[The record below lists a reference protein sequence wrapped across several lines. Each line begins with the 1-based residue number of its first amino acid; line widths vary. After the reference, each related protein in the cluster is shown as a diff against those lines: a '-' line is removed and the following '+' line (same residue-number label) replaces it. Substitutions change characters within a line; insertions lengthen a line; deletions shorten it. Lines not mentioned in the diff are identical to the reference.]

1 MQKVKI
7 CHVTSVHPYK
17 DGRIFRKE
25 CLSLAKKYDVS
36 LIAPNVES
44 KDEDGIH
51 IYGVELP
58 KERLKRMRSLD
69 IVFRTM
75 IGVDADVFHFH
86 DPELIPLGIK
96 AKKIGK
102 KVIFDSHED
111 VPLQIS
117 EKEWIPK
124 LLRKLASSAYRK
136 YEEGKLQHYDAL
148 VSVTP
153 SIVDRLKRCNPNT
166 YQITNYPLQKE
177 FKDNRT
183 WQNSI
188 CFTGGVSAQWMH
200 HNVIKSIEKVDVNY
214 LVAGIVEGGY
224 LNELKALP
232 AWDKVDYK
240 GVVTPIEVSEIQQ
253 SSFAGIAL
261 NDYVANVGF
270 KLGSLGNTKLFEY
283 MMSGIPVIA
292 TDFVL
297 WKEIID
303 KYQCG
308 ICVNPRKVDEI
319 TEAISYLK
327 EHLEE
332 AKQMGNNGRKAV
344 ENEYNWS
351 SQEEILFKMYD
362 NVLKS

>member
-1 MQKVKI
+1 MQKRKI

-25 CLSLAKKYDVS
+25 CQSLAKIYDVS

-44 KDEDGIH
+44 KEEEGIH

-58 KERLKRMRSLD
+58 KERLKRMRNLD
-69 IVFRTM
+69 IVFRK
-75 IGVDADVFHFH
+75 IIEVNAEVYHFH
-86 DPELIPLGIK
+86 DPELIPIGNK

-117 EKEWIPK
+117 EKDWIPK
-124 LLRKLASSAYRK
+124 PLRKLASFAYRK
-136 YEEGKLQHYDAL
+136 YEEGKLQQYDAL

-153 SIVDRLKRCNPNT
+153 SIVERLKGCNPNT
-166 YQITNYPLQKE
+166 YQITNYPILKE

-188 CFTGGVSAQWMH
+188 CFTGGISSQWMH
-200 HNVIKSIEKVDVNY
+200 HNVIQSIDDIDVKY
-214 LVAGIVEGGY
+214 VVAGIVEGEY
-224 LNELKALP
+224 LNVLKSLP
-232 AWDKVDYK
+232 AWNKVDYK

-253 SSFAGIAL
+253 SSLAGIAL

-292 TDFVL
+292 TDFIL
-297 WKEIID
+297 WKEIIE
-303 KYQCG
+303 KYDCG
-308 ICVNPRKVDEI
+308 ICVNPQDVDAI
-319 TEAISYLK
+319 REAIIYLK
-327 EHLEE
+327 NNPKE
-332 AKQMGNNGRKAV
+332 AKRMGDNGRKAIQ
-344 ENEYNWS
+344 EQYNWS
-351 SQEEILFKMYD
+351 SQESILFDMY
-362 NVLKS
+362 NKVLNS